1 MKIGLLPLFIKLY
14 DDIGN
19 AYRPTLEPYLEK
31 IAQKLEAKG
40 IEVVRNDFCRI
51 KPEFEEAVS
60 KFEAENADA
69 IVTIHMAY
77 SPSLESIEVLA
88 KTKLP
93 IIVLDT
99 TYTPEYSEEYHKG
112 FITFNHGIHGVM
124 DMCSMLKRCG
134 KPYAIAAGHADN
146 SDVIDRVYGYV
157 KAAKAAASLNGAK
170 VARVGGS
177 FAGMGDFL
185 IPNDEMKERFGV
197 EITEIEPDYLAELVS
212 SVTKDEIDAE
222 ATDNAT
228 SFDFADDIIEDEYR
242 EHLKSCIAM
251 KKCIEKGK
259 YNAFT
264 VNFLNLDGIGSMPF
278 LEACKAMGR
287 GIGYAGEGDALTAA
301 FTGALMSAYPET
313 GFVEI
318 FCPDWKND
326 MFLLSHM
333 GEISY
338 ATTKG
343 KPVIHRGSGS
353 ITKGV
358 QPYKGYAAMKEGKG
372 VYVNISK
379 DIDNFQLFVAD
390 AEIID
395 RQPDMFATAMR
406 GWLRPTGYTAAEFLE
421 THSKH
426 GATHHSIFVYNA
438 TKEEIEF
445 FGKLLDMKVVIA

>member
-31 IAQKLEAKG
+31 IAQKFEAKG
-40 IEVVRNDFCRI
+40 LEVVRNEFCRI

-60 KFEAENADA
+60 KFEAENVDA

-77 SPSLESIEVLA
+77 SPSLESIEVLT

-93 IIVLDT
+93 IVVLDA
-99 TYTPEYSEEYHKG
+99 TYTPEYSHEYHNG

-124 DMCSMLKRCG
+124 DMCSMLKRLG

-146 SDVIDRVYGYV
+146 SDVIDRVCGYV
-157 KAAKAAASLNGAK
+157 KAAKAAASLGNGK

-185 IPNDEMKERFGV
+185 IPNEEMKERFGV
-197 EITEIEPDYLAELVS
+197 EVNEIEPDYLAKLVE
-212 SVTKDEIDAE
+212 SVTDNEVDAE
-222 ATDNAT
+222 VADNA
-228 SFDFADDIIEDEYR
+228 SKFDFADDIVEDEYR
-242 EHLKSCIAM
+242 QHLKSCIAM
-251 KKCIEKGK
+251 RKCIENGN
-259 YNAFT
+259 YSAFT

-301 FTGALMSAYPET
+301 FTGALMKAYPET

-326 MFLLSHM
+326 MLLLSHM
-333 GEISY
+333 GEVSY
-338 ATTKG
+338 STVKG

-372 VYVNISK
+372 VYVNISR
-379 DIDNFQLFVAD
+379 DADNFQLFAAN
-390 AEIID
+390 AEMVD
-395 RQPDMFATAMR
+395 RQPDEFATAMH
-406 GWLRPTGYTAAEFLE
+406 GWMKPTGYTTAEFLE

-426 GATHHSIFVYNA
+426 GATHHSIFVYG
-438 TKEEIEF
+438 TTIEEIEY
-445 FGKLLDMKVVIA
+445 FGKLLGMKVVIA